1 MQNSNRWYICAN
13 NSMNSII
20 IVAGGKGLRMGEAIP
35 KQFLLLKGKPIL
47 MHTIQKFHKWE
58 PLCEIIIVLPQTQHN
73 YWLSLCQEY
82 KFNIPVKITAGG
94 QTRFHSVKNGLNLAT
109 GDIIG
114 IHDGVR
120 PLVSNSTISL
130 CFNTAKKE
138 GNAIPCIPVND
149 SLRINKNNNNEMV
162 DRDLY
167 FRIQTPQVFQSKII
181 KSAFQQKY
189 SNQFTDDASVIES
202 DGHRVN
208 LVDGNEENIKITRK
222 VDLKIA
228 ALFV

>member
-1 MQNSNRWYICAN
+1 
-13 NSMNSII
+13 MNSII
-20 IVAGGKGLRMGEAIP
+20 IVAGGKGLRMGNAIP

-47 MHTIQKFHKWE
+47 MHTIQKFHDWDA
-58 PLCEIIIVLPQTQHN
+58 LCEIILVLPETQHN
-73 YWLSLCQEY
+73 YWGTLCKEHQ
-82 KFNIPVKITAGG
+82 FNIPVKITVGG
-94 QTRFHSVKNGLNLAT
+94 ATRFHSVKNGLNLAT

-130 CFNTAKKE
+130 CFNTAKEK
-138 GNAIPCIPVND
+138 GNAIPCLPVND
-149 SLRINKNNNNEMV
+149 SLRVNKDGHNEMV

-167 FRIQTPQVFQSKII
+167 FRIQTPQVFQSEII
-181 KSAFQQKY
+181 KSSFQQY
-189 SNQFTDDASVIES
+189 HSQHFTDDASVIQS
-202 DGHRVN
+202 AGHIVN
-208 LVDGNEENIKITRK
+208 MVEGNEENIKITRQ